1 MENILNQ
8 NLLGENDKVVEAL
21 KESGVE
27 IFGKLIEI
35 AEEIQNDET
44 IPFEAK
50 TSYTTKIAKVFLD
63 VIFVG
68 DEEWDEHSKEFL
80 HHLIGIAKATLKLA
94 NKDEEETIGTK
105 LAEQVLDNLDV
116 IYS

>member
-8 NLLGENDKVVEAL
+8 NLFGENDKVVEAL

-27 IFGKLIEI
+27 IATKLLTV

-50 TSYTTKIAKVFLD
+50 EKYVTKIAKVFLD
-63 VIFVG
+63 AIFVG
-68 DEEWDEHSKEFL
+68 DEEKDEYSKEFL
-80 HHLIGIAKATLKLA
+80 HHLIGMIKVTFKLA
-94 NKDEEETIGTK
+94 NKSEEETIGTK